1 MIDTSL
7 TTRYSK
13 KQGRLQILA
22 KSGSFKPPDADVFV
36 DGCADE
42 SGVLGGQGKAGREV
56 GVGIV
61 DGP

>member
-13 KQGRLQILA
+13 KQLQILA
-22 KSGSFKPPDADVFV
+22 KSGSCKPPDADVFV

-56 GVGIV
+56 RVGIV